1 MNVAFHSNQLNM
13 RGTEVALY
21 DYALYN
27 EEILGNK
34 SSIISNAQA
43 ELSSLD
49 KFEKRFEVFLYDEF
63 KESIKFVE
71 QRKVDS
77 VYFIKAGQVDHKVIP
92 GVQNCIH
99 AVFQYKEKHG
109 EKWAYVSDWLAET
122 MGMPG
127 EYVPHVVKMPM
138 PVRDYRDKLNIP
150 RSALVIGR
158 YGGINDFDLPIAMQA
173 VYTAVQQ
180 RSDLFFVFMNTRPFC
195 NHEQVKFVEGTY
207 NMQHKSDFINTC
219 DYMIHARNHGESFGL
234 AICEFLFHNKPVIT
248 YNGGW
253 DQHHIKLM
261 GDRGIYYSS
270 AMDLITILLNIKRG
284 ERADVFDL
292 VQKFA
297 PKPVMKI
304 FQDKFL
310 S

>member
-1 MNVAFHSNQLNM
+1 
-13 RGTEVALY
+13 
-21 DYALYN
+21 
-27 EEILGNK
+27 
-34 SSIISNAQA
+34 
-43 ELSSLD
+43 
-49 KFEKRFEVFLYDEF
+49 
-63 KESIKFVE
+63 
-71 QRKVDS
+71 
-77 VYFIKAGQVDHKVIP
+77 
-92 GVQNCIH
+92 
-99 AVFQYKEKHG
+99 
-109 EKWAYVSDWLAET
+109 
-122 MGMPG
+122 
-127 EYVPHVVKMPM
+127 
-138 PVRDYRDKLNIP
+138 
-150 RSALVIGR
+150 
-158 YGGINDFDLPIAMQA
+158 
-173 VYTAVQQ
+173 
-180 RSDLFFVFMNTRPFC
+180 
-195 NHEQVKFVEGTY
+195 
-207 NMQHKSDFINTC
+207 MQHKSDFINTC